1 MSKELETEILNL
13 RKHLLQANFRNEHLE
28 TSYKEVNE
36 RLIKTQSQL
45 KFYSQQC
52 QNITEERNKLQ
63 DMLKSKELDLDS
75 KMNIIQEGDRKQIR
89 HLEQELKLARDENK
103 QLLEKERVFKNKDY
117 EDNIS
122 KLKDITDNNKQLEY
136 MVTIYEKLKHDFD
149 Q

>member
-1 MSKELETEILNL
+1 
-13 RKHLLQANFRNEHLE
+13 
-28 TSYKEVNE
+28 
-36 RLIKTQSQL
+36 
-45 KFYSQQC
+45 
-52 QNITEERNKLQ
+52 
-63 DMLKSKELDLDS
+63 MLKSKELDLDS